1 MLFVAY
7 YDIQFT
13 FREVFMEMKAK
24 FWIENKDGR
33 CNYFKLFLESV
44 KEGKEGSL
52 TSWGGFFYL
61 SVSGSV

>member
-1 MLFVAY
+1 
-7 YDIQFT
+7 
-13 FREVFMEMKAK
+13 MEMKAK